1 MSGVS
6 RREAEEEKLSS
17 LGEREEGTHYSARR
31 GGRQMLTWLGDS
43 VQSKEASEVM
53 EEGETGSV
61 FVWTPVGGRVRQTAG
76 YQLNT
81 EGEES

>member
-1 MSGVS
+1 
-6 RREAEEEKLSS
+6 
-17 LGEREEGTHYSARR
+17 
-31 GGRQMLTWLGDS
+31 MLTWLGDS